1 MAGERVK
8 LRIRDSIPSEE
19 TIANR
24 KRGDILHRALS
35 LVRDLNDRER
45 VGTLVKRAIILE
57 GERPEAWNAEELRGE
72 LEAVLEAEWAEKVFP
87 NQGESLKEQA
97 ILLPEEPGVT
107 GVTVRPD
114 RMVRLEGKVMVVDYK
129 SKRPS
134 SEEVLQRYK
143 EQVRRYL
150 EAAKEALGAEEAE
163 GYLLFI
169 ADNVLEK
176 VEE

>member
-8 LRIRDSIPSEE
+8 LRIRDSIPLEE
-19 TIANR
+19 TIASR

-45 VGTLVKRAIILE
+45 AGTLVRKAIILE
-57 GERPEAWNAEELRGE
+57 GERPEAWNAEELRRE
-72 LEAVLEAEWAEKVFP
+72 LEAVLEAEWAKKVFP
-87 NQGESLKEQA
+87 NQGESLTEQA

-107 GVTVRPD
+107 VRPD
-114 RMVRLEGKVMVVDYK
+114 RMVCLEGKVMVVDYK

-134 SEEVLQRYK
+134 SEKLLQRYK

-150 EAAKEALGAEEAE
+150 EAAKEALGAEEVE